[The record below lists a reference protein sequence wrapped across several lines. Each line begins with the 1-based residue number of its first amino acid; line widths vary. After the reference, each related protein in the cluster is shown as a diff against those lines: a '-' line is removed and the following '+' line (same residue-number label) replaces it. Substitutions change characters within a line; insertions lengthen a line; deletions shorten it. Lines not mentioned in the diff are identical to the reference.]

1 MRFVLSKKKQHVNI
15 GGRGSELVDGPQ
27 EPRSGQWWMPKEN
40 KRTCH
45 LKRRELT
52 TDLLVLT
59 VQLISKSWRI
69 DNAEVQD
76 DSILDQF

>member
-1 MRFVLSKKKQHVNI
+1 MYKSKK
-15 GGRGSELVDGPQ
+15 
-27 EPRSGQWWMPKEN
+27 
-40 KRTCH
+40 RTWH